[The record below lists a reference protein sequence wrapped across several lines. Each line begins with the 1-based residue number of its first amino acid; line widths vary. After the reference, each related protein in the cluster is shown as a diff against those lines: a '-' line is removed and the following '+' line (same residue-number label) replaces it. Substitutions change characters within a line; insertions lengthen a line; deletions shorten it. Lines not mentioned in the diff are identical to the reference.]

1 MDIRFFFLILQKVIT
16 MKRTVLITG
25 ATSGI
30 GKAIAEKFARE
41 GFQIVFNSIDE
52 DGEEIARQIASRY
65 QINHLYVHADVTD
78 KGAMVEMITE
88 ASAQFGSIDILI
100 NNAGIQF
107 VSAIDEFPDEKWDAI
122 IAVNLSSAF
131 HLTKAVWPLMK
142 KNKFGRIINIASAHG
157 LVASEF
163 KSAYVASKHGLIGF
177 TKAIALEGAP
187 LGITCNA
194 ICPGYVHTAIV
205 DNQINNQMKLHHM
218 TKDEVIQQ
226 VMLGK
231 QAIKEFIPAE
241 LVADAAFFLA
251 NENARTITGISFP
264 IDGGWT
270 AE

>member
-1 MDIRFFFLILQKVIT
+1 
-16 MKRTVLITG
+16 MKRTALITG

-30 GKAIAEKFARE
+30 GKAIAIRFAQA
-41 GFQIVFNSIDE
+41 GYNIVFDSIDA
-52 DGEEIARQIASRY
+52 DGEAIAKQIADEY
-65 QINHLYVHADVTD
+65 KIDHLYFAANIMDKEAD
-78 KGAMVEMITE
+78 KKMVADAEVK
-88 ASAQFGSIDILI
+88 FGSIDVLV

-122 IAVNLSSAF
+122 MGVNLSSAF
-131 HLTKAVWPLMK
+131 HLTKAVWKKMK
-142 KNKFGRIINIASAHG
+142 ENKFGRIINIASAHG
-157 LVASEF
+157 LVASAF

-177 TKAIALEGAP
+177 TKTIALEGAEF
-187 LGITCNA
+187 GITCNA

-205 DNQINNQMKLHHM
+205 DNQIADQMKVHNM
-218 TKDEVIQQ
+218 TKEEVIQK
-226 VMLGK
+226 VMLDK

-241 LVADAAFFLA
+241 LIAEAALFLA